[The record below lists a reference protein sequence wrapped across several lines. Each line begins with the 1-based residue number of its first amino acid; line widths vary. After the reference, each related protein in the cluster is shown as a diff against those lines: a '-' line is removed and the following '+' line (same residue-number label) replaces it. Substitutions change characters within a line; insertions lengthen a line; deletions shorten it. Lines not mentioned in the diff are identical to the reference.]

1 MIALSTS
8 QRVLNLVSFAVL
20 IILLY
25 TIILFVGALFP
36 Q

>member
-1 MIALSTS
+1 MIVFSTS

-25 TIILFVGALFP
+25 TVMLFVSAIFP